1 MTSSGVMLSLEEEC
15 LSWMNFGSRQ
25 SSYSIRSVDKVPD
38 SVLDI
43 VHRNIEELIM
53 ELNKENIINLLRNN
67 DKAIGR
73 ALVVLYNNQTFDE
86 KQNQDVKYL
95 NNKGFRPCHARVG
108 SSMAEQFIRRGSL
121 TPAQARYWRVAGK
134 EGMRIGIYTRQLI
147 EAAIEKKKGAVK

>member
-1 MTSSGVMLSLEEEC
+1 
-15 LSWMNFGSRQ
+15 
-25 SSYSIRSVDKVPD
+25 
-38 SVLDI
+38 
-43 VHRNIEELIM
+43 M
-53 ELNKENIINLLRNN
+53 ELTKENIINLLRTN

-86 KQNQDVKYL
+86 KQHQDVKHH

-121 TPAQARYWRVAGK
+121 TPAQVRYWRVAGK

-147 EAAIEKKKGAVK
+147 EAAIAKKKGVMQ

>member
-1 MTSSGVMLSLEEEC
+1 
-15 LSWMNFGSRQ
+15 
-25 SSYSIRSVDKVPD
+25 
-38 SVLDI
+38 
-43 VHRNIEELIM
+43 M